1 MEMMEQSFGNY
12 IYDNENKSLF
22 EKLKSLS
29 KNELCKYSPV
39 GLFGDIGTG
48 KTCLLNAIKDKL
60 QGEHPELKIL
70 SINAE
75 SYLQEFITSLKNGT
89 LQDFKE
95 EYRSLDA
102 LFIDDLDYLK
112 FKDSTQEELYYTL
125 KALME
130 KGSVIV
136 YTSIHSLKQKV
147 FSQRLAS
154 ILKIGFNIETPQPSE
169 EIKVSKIKQFFHDNY
184 IALEESD
191 IIKLA
196 SQAKNMFELEG
207 LLKKTKFLEQC
218 KKQ

>member
-12 IYDNENKSLF
+12 IYDYKNKSLF

-29 KNELCKYSPV
+29 KNELCEYSPI

-60 QGEHPELKIL
+60 QREYPELKIL

-75 SYLQEFITSLKNGT
+75 SYLQEFITSVKNGT
-89 LQDFKE
+89 TLEFE
-95 EYRSLDA
+95 EKYRSLDA

-112 FKDSTQEELYYTL
+112 FKDSTQEELYYIL
-125 KALME
+125 KALIE
-130 KGSVIV
+130 KRSVIV

-169 EIKVSKIKQFFHDNY
+169 EVKMRKIKQFFHGNN
-184 IALEESD
+184 IVLEESA

-196 SQAKNMFELEG
+196 SQANNMFQLEG

-218 KKQ
+218 KNQ

>member
-1 MEMMEQSFGNY
+1 MMEQSFGNY
-12 IYDNENKSLF
+12 IYDYKNKSLF

-29 KNELCKYSPV
+29 KNELCEYSPI

-60 QGEHPELKIL
+60 QREYPELKIL

-75 SYLQEFITSLKNGT
+75 SYLQEFITSVKNGT
-89 LQDFKE
+89 TLEFE
-95 EYRSLDA
+95 EKYRSLDA

-112 FKDSTQEELYYTL
+112 FKDSTQEELYYIL
-125 KALME
+125 KALIE
-130 KGSVIV
+130 KRSVIV

-169 EIKVSKIKQFFHDNY
+169 EVKMRKIKQFFHGNN
-184 IALEESD
+184 IVLEESA

-196 SQAKNMFELEG
+196 SQANNMFQLEG

-218 KKQ
+218 KNQ

>member
-29 KNELCKYSPV
+29 KNELCKYSPI

-60 QGEHPELKIL
+60 QSEHPELKIL

-75 SYLQEFITSLKNGT
+75 SYLQGFITSVKNGAT
-89 LQDFKE
+89 LDFE
-95 EYRSLDA
+95 EKYRSLDA
-102 LFIDDLDYLK
+102 LFIDDLGYLK
-112 FKDSTQEELYYTL
+112 FKESTQEELYYTL
-125 KALME
+125 KALIA

-136 YTSIHSLKQKV
+136 YASVHSLKQKV

-154 ILKIGFNIETPQPSE
+154 VLKTGLSLRLPQPSE

-207 LLKKTKFLEQC
+207 LLKKTKYLEQC
-218 KKQ
+218 KNQ